1 MIFKIAS
8 YDPSF
13 CMPGP
18 LLMFSECNVN
28 VWVQVRIQLPEE
40 TELPPRDDP
49 NEEEESTEQ
58 NDLLDKDT
66 VAVETSD
73 WL

>member
-1 MIFKIAS
+1 MTPNFACQFHIIPDKHFV
-8 YDPSF
+8 
-13 CMPGP
+13 
-18 LLMFSECNVN
+18 FSECNVN
-28 VWVQVRIQLPEE
+28 VWVQVRVQLPEE
-40 TELPPRDDP
+40 TAFPPGDDP
-49 NEEEESTEQ
+49 NDEEPTEQ